1 MIKSKDIVRIKTK
14 KGYQATGV
22 VNRVDGNNVNV
33 FVTQNNPY
41 SLGIWFFLDEVKRIG
56 RVK

>member
-1 MIKSKDIVRIKTK
+1 MIKSKDVVRIKTK

-22 VNRVDGNNVNV
+22 VNRVYGDNVNV

-41 SLGIWFFLDEVKRIG
+41 SIGVWFQLTEVKRIG
-56 RVK
+56 KVK

>member
-1 MIKSKDIVRIKTK
+1 MIKSKDVVRIKTK

-22 VNRVDGNNVNV
+22 VNRVDGDNINV

-41 SLGIWFFLDEVKRIG
+41 GLGVWFDLSEVKRIG
-56 RVK
+56 KVK